1 MKGQAIAT
9 RYPLFLQKTMNS
21 THPKSADSDCAY
33 SAWNAKSIFPR
44 NWSSFQHYMGWSRQF
59 LTWAAFTTWWAPQDQ
74 SSNCAPIY
82 SMPSVQRIFQ
92 DFSKTWSTCYPKSI
106 EHLSNIWIMW
116 QEFLHSTLKL
126 WMHWTNSNRIS
137 ANQDHSIF
145 LHHKCL
151 QILLTSKRL
160 MNKLPRTSWYTPL
173 TTLSIL
179 HHPNGSIN
187 NAIP

>member
-1 MKGQAIAT
+1 MLRIARTRWDTMKGQAIAT

-106 EHLSNIWIMW
+106 EHLSKYLDHVARVLAFNSEALDALD
-116 QEFLHSTLKL
+116 EFE
-126 WMHWTNSNRIS
+126 SNFS
-137 ANQDHSIF
+137 
-145 LHHKCL
+145 
-151 QILLTSKRL
+151 
-160 MNKLPRTSWYTPL
+160 
-173 TTLSIL
+173 
-179 HHPNGSIN
+179 
-187 NAIP
+187 